1 MNLQQR
7 KWYNSGRDMMARAG
21 FSLAMCGALAAVVF
35 VTERNS
41 SDGLSA
47 SAGPG
52 AARPAIIVASFQ
64 NSSGIDKSQTAIDA
78 SPYSAPLLPARIPI
92 PLERVAEASAPLAR
106 HTVASVKK
114 AVREPA
120 KEAAKGTAKGTD
132 SEPASE
138 QVAAA
143 SSAASFESCL
153 PGCETRDPLIVGAVA
168 DVRHPD
174 ISPRPTDEMVEEV
187 SLAQRTPSILGRALG
202 APVAV
207 YRKGRSA
214 LTTLVQAAL

>member
-7 KWYNSGRDMMARAG
+7 KWYTSGGDMMARAG

-35 VTERNS
+35 VTERNG
-41 SDGLSA
+41 SDALSA
-47 SAGPG
+47 SATLG
-52 AARPAIIVASFQ
+52 AARPATIVASFQ
-64 NSSGIDKSQTAIDA
+64 NGSGIDKSQTAIDA
-78 SPYSAPLLPARIPI
+78 SPYSPPLPARIPI
-92 PLERVAEASAPLAR
+92 PLERVADASPPLPR
-106 HTVASVKK
+106 HAVASVKK
-114 AVREPA
+114 AARQPVREPA
-120 KEAAKGTAKGTD
+120 RETAKDTV
-132 SEPASE
+132 SE

-143 SSAASFESCL
+143 SSAAGFESCL

-174 ISPRPTDEMVEEV
+174 ISPAPTDEMVEEV

>member
-7 KWYNSGRDMMARAG
+7 KWYNSGGDMMARAG

-47 SAGPG
+47 SAGSG

-120 KEAAKGTAKGTD
+120 KEAAKGTD

>member
-1 MNLQQR
+1 
-7 KWYNSGRDMMARAG
+7 
-21 FSLAMCGALAAVVF
+21 
-35 VTERNS
+35 
-41 SDGLSA
+41 
-47 SAGPG
+47 
-52 AARPAIIVASFQ
+52 
-64 NSSGIDKSQTAIDA
+64 
-78 SPYSAPLLPARIPI
+78 
-92 PLERVAEASAPLAR
+92 VAEASAPLAR

-120 KEAAKGTAKGTD
+120 KEAAKGTD